1 MTSKART
8 IATITWGVQPMIRL
22 REMEQLFSACRQC
35 MISFSSLK
43 LLRNVMIKEFRVA
56 LTQSILMPGWG
67 KRSGY
72 LLGFLTK

>member
-35 MISFSSLK
+35 KISFFSPLK
-43 LLRNVMIKEFRVA
+43 PLRNAMLK
-56 LTQSILMPGWG
+56 
-67 KRSGY
+67 
-72 LLGFLTK
+72 